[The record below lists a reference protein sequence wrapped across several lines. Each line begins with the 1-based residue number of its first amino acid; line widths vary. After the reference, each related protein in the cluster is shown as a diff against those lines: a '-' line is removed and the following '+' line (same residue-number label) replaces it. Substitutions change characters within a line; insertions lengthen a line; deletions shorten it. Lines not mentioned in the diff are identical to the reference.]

1 MGDRHR
7 YPRAGCPSAGPGRRL
22 DIVAHYLAERVPH
35 LEVIVEEPPS
45 RVELPVGGPSV
56 GVGRRS
62 PDRSCS
68 SPWPSLLRRR
78 GAADNG
84 IVAGAG
90 LNATPYPVD
99 HRIHSVNGSAT
110 VALLRAARP
119 DVVVVNGTRIIA
131 STVLEEI
138 TCPVINTHAGITPGY
153 RGVHGGYWAL
163 VDGRPDQVGT
173 TVHLVDPGID
183 TGGVLARATFAVTAA
198 DSIATYPYLHLAAGL
213 PLLGQ
218 QVDRALGGDPF
229 PPGRRGRGGDQPAP
243 APPHRLGVRP
253 PAAGPG
259 GPVTTPLP
267 YDAAVEAPPKRRRC
281 PGPSSSPSTSSS
293 TGECGTT

>member
-1 MGDRHR
+1 MGDPAPAPEGRVVLL
-7 YPRAGCPSAGPGRRL
+7 AGRGDTT
-22 DIVAHYLAERVPH
+22 DIVAHYLAKRVAH
-35 LEVIVEEPPS
+35 LEVIVEEPQS
-45 RVELPVGGPSV
+45 RVELA
-56 GVGRRS
+56 RRRAKRRGW
-62 PDRSCS
+62 PTVTGQVLFITLVL
-68 SPWPSLLRRR
+68 PWLRRR
-78 GAADNG
+78 GAGRIDG
-84 IVAGAG
+84 IVAEAG
-90 LNATPYPVD
+90 LDTTPYPVD

-183 TGGVLARATFAVTAA
+183 TGGVLARATFAVTPA
-198 DSIATYPYLHLAAGL
+198 DSIATYPYLHVAAGL

-218 QVDRALGGDPF
+218 QVDRALVGK
-229 PPGRRGRGGDQPAP
+229 
-243 APPHRLGVRP
+243 
-253 PAAGPG
+253 
-259 GPVTTPLP
+259 PLSP
-267 YDAAVEAPPKRRRC
+267 LAEEDAAV
-281 PGPSSSPSTSSS
+281 TSQLRLHP
-293 TGECGTT
+293 TLWEYAHQRLAQRVR